1 MKCFVK
7 LAKAVFLPE
16 DAKSVAFGNTVE
28 SAIGVFMTAVT
39 CMWIEIEHIRVA
51 NWEFVPV
58 VWELTALFIL
68 SSSLIAD
75 MLLCFGVTKK
85 NKCLCLAWLIVK
97 PTLIVL
103 AIFVLA
109 LGVFITL
116 PNVME
121 GARRRNQKIKWRGPS
136 EEQFAFGTLLFL
148 TFISLLHPIINI
160 RCGFQIVFEFKKNA
174 GRSDHTFWYY
184 FLSST
189 GFALFFCFIPPL
201 IVALFSYAFMK
212 VY

>member
-1 MKCFVK
+1 MSELRLGSRVANRGGRKKMKCFLK

-97 PTLIVL
+97 PTLTVL
-103 AIFVLA
+103 AILALA

-116 PNVME
+116 NDKVINV
-121 GARRRNQKIKWRGPS
+121 
-136 EEQFAFGTLLFL
+136 
-148 TFISLLHPIINI
+148 PI
-160 RCGFQIVFEFKKNA
+160 GDE
-174 GRSDHTFWYY
+174 D
-184 FLSST
+184 
-189 GFALFFCFIPPL
+189 
-201 IVALFSYAFMK
+201 
-212 VY
+212 